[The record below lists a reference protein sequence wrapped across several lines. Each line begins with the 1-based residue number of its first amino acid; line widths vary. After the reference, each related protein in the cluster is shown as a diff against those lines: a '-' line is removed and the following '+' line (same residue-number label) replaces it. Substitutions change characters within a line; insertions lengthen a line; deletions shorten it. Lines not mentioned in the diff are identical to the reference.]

1 MNGVRVLVV
10 MDSFKGNISGLEASA
25 AVGRGVKRACPW
37 AEIKIL
43 PIADGGE
50 GTVDVFIK
58 TLGGELR
65 EGQFTSPIGDPIA
78 AAWGLLPDGNAVIEL
93 AAASGLPRVPLH
105 QRNPLFTTTR
115 GTGEQIL
122 AALDAGCRSI
132 VLGLGGSATND
143 GAMGIMTAL
152 GAQFL
157 DGSGA
162 ELSPCGAFLKKVER
176 IDLSGLDSRLKETE
190 LLLACDV
197 QNRLCGPSG
206 AAAVYGPQKGAT
218 ESIAAE
224 LDAGLRHYAKVI
236 QRATGRDVLDLP
248 GSGAAGGVGGG
259 LTGLLGARLIKGID
273 MLARITRL
281 DAEIEKSDVIFT
293 GEGRIDIQ
301 TTQGKVISGI
311 AARAKARN
319 IPLIALVGSIR
330 GHIGP
335 LMSMGLTAIFPIG
348 AGPCPFPMALQHSLE
363 DLERTASQIIRVMRG
378 VKRHKSGAGRKNQYR
393 RPPQKGESGAKP
405 SAEFRGEG
413 FRT

>member
-1 MNGVRVLVV
+1 

-152 GAQFL
+152 GGPIPRRIRRRAEPLRRFPEK
-157 DGSGA
+157 GGA
-162 ELSPCGAFLKKVER
+162 HRPVG
-176 IDLSGLDSRLKETE
+176 
-190 LLLACDV
+190 
-197 QNRLCGPSG
+197 
-206 AAAVYGPQKGAT
+206 
-218 ESIAAE
+218 
-224 LDAGLRHYAKVI
+224 AGLPA
-236 QRATGRDVLDLP
+236 
-248 GSGAAGGVGGG
+248 
-259 LTGLLGARLIKGID
+259 
-273 MLARITRL
+273 
-281 DAEIEKSDVIFT
+281 
-293 GEGRIDIQ
+293 
-301 TTQGKVISGI
+301 QG
-311 AARAKARN
+311 
-319 IPLIALVGSIR
+319 
-330 GHIGP
+330 
-335 LMSMGLTAIFPIG
+335 
-348 AGPCPFPMALQHSLE
+348 
-363 DLERTASQIIRVMRG
+363 D
-378 VKRHKSGAGRKNQYR
+378 
-393 RPPQKGESGAKP
+393 
-405 SAEFRGEG
+405 
-413 FRT
+413 